1 MFRLT
6 KVTDVGRQ
14 CFSQGR
20 RANSAGRQK
29 SSGPGSSGYKVAA
42 AGVLIVAAGGGI
54 AYAAGNLPFIKND
67 NNFTKNNPLKSFK
80 STIPVV
86 AANQSLVSPGS
97 SDPPV
102 KLKRKKKPDLDPSS
116 EANTSSA
123 AVTETIHDNI
133 SVAVSLEVPIE
144 EAEAVVEV
152 ASEDAET
159 APEPVV
165 VFEPEAVTEPET
177 VGDSTDVTVTETI
190 SEPVAQLPDA
200 IVEEIKEAIIEEFN
214 EAPSGQ
220 IPYEAVNDNFQ
231 KVVAEISQEHFCTD
245 PPFDSPFESH
255 MEYLLDVDTIQKLKE
270 LDLEEEAENKALT
283 SILTEALQE
292 STKSVS
298 EAVIMLVDAS
308 DSVKQYTLFLKK
320 ALDDAHPDQK
330 KGAWESAVGMSLEKD
345 KLLTAASQAYQD
357 AKNAMIIA
365 LQAVEGG
372 RQGPKTRD
380 NPELLRVEE
389 KIYRLRSELDD
400 RFLAFEKVQ
409 SDARIMKAFTD
420 LVEQGKQQF
429 NAELKAL
436 MPDIKLNETGS
447 KLSEAEL
454 NLLIAYAHR
463 WIMQLQRQLAEYQF
477 LEEQHLTEALEGQK
491 KEDQAIAEAQLREAL
506 ADQHSTLNMERERQ
520 IVDVRRQA
528 EADLLAQLKRQAA
541 AHSQHLR
548 EVLAIQEEEYNSR
561 LKLVLTEGIAG
572 ERSKLEEIVRES
584 FSQLKGIEAAIESRA
599 AAEAAAR
606 ARQDLW
612 VAVSALKAAIGDEN
626 RIPLSA
632 RAAAVAAACKEDSFI
647 STLLSAIPQQALDD
661 GVYSFGQL
669 KAKFEKVREICKKV
683 SLVTEDGGLFQTI
696 VSYLNYKITNES
708 VYIAPVD
715 EVNPETDSMLK
726 LVCHAQW
733 YVEHGDFESALRCM
747 NQLRGEPRR
756 TAFDWISEARVALET
771 KQAVDALH
779 SWVSALNVGQFPP
792 ELKS

>member
-200 IVEEIKEAIIEEFN
+200 IVEEIKEAIFEESN
-214 EAPSGQ
+214 EAPS
-220 IPYEAVNDNFQ
+220 
-231 KVVAEISQEHFCTD
+231 
-245 PPFDSPFESH
+245 
-255 MEYLLDVDTIQKLKE
+255 EYLLDVDTIQKLKE

>member
-1 MFRLT
+1 
-6 KVTDVGRQ
+6 
-14 CFSQGR
+14 
-20 RANSAGRQK
+20 
-29 SSGPGSSGYKVAA
+29 
-42 AGVLIVAAGGGI
+42 
-54 AYAAGNLPFIKND
+54 
-67 NNFTKNNPLKSFK
+67 
-80 STIPVV
+80 
-86 AANQSLVSPGS
+86 
-97 SDPPV
+97 
-102 KLKRKKKPDLDPSS
+102 
-116 EANTSSA
+116 
-123 AVTETIHDNI
+123 
-133 SVAVSLEVPIE
+133 
-144 EAEAVVEV
+144 
-152 ASEDAET
+152 
-159 APEPVV
+159 
-165 VFEPEAVTEPET
+165 
-177 VGDSTDVTVTETI
+177 
-190 SEPVAQLPDA
+190 
-200 IVEEIKEAIIEEFN
+200 
-214 EAPSGQ
+214 
-220 IPYEAVNDNFQ
+220 
-231 KVVAEISQEHFCTD
+231 
-245 PPFDSPFESH
+245 
-255 MEYLLDVDTIQKLKE
+255 
-270 LDLEEEAENKALT
+270 
-283 SILTEALQE
+283 
-292 STKSVS
+292 
-298 EAVIMLVDAS
+298 
-308 DSVKQYTLFLKK
+308 
-320 ALDDAHPDQK
+320 
-330 KGAWESAVGMSLEKD
+330 MSLEKD